1 MSLGRALKNPDS
13 VVSRFID
20 TRWPNWDGY
29 RREVRTHMAQAATLK
44 PSVPV
49 PGGHWSL
56 VGTAIDYRIRYYF
69 SITPSEELIAYKALG
84 RAVKSWTDRFHPYS
98 NTPDESDAGDET
110 FELDCQRSEEL
121 IGAYWKFFNN
131 LQDFLKTV
139 KPIRQRLPT
148 DKERLLAQYC
158 GVLARLDA
166 YFRSHKYAIL
176 APVNEAALKG
186 HRKLLA
192 LTTDSEVEDICIL
205 SKLFY
210 KQHAALTKQPAV
222 LNPEFAGSAIV
233 GGADGDLIVGNTLI
247 DIKTALHYQ
256 ESKKW
261 FRQLIGYALLDFHD
275 EYKITTVGLYLARQ
289 GLLLSWP
296 LEQITR
302 DSRTVG
308 KAERFSD
315 IRLHFRRAL
324 RKNAGMAMRDW
335 SDLWEAEHGGPA
347 ARGTT
352 PRQGMELV
360 GELRAQH
367 SRAVRKAIA
376 PIQVRSRRKRRG
388 RGRPFSDLVD

>member
-1 MSLGRALKNPDS
+1 MSLGSDLNNHDS

-20 TRWPNWDGY
+20 TRWPNWDDY
-29 RREVRTHMAQAATLK
+29 RREVRTHIVQATTLK

-49 PGGHWSL
+49 PSGHWSL

-69 SITPSEELIAYKALG
+69 SITPCEELIAYKAFK
-84 RAVKSWTDRFHPYS
+84 RAAESWAEGFHLYS
-98 NTPDESDAGDET
+98 NTSDEDETEDET
-110 FELDCQRSEEL
+110 FELDCERSEEL

-131 LQDFLKTV
+131 LQNFLERV
-139 KPIRQRLPT
+139 KPTRQRLST
-148 DKERLLAQYC
+148 DKERVLAQYC

-166 YFRSHKYAIL
+166 YFRSHKYEIL
-176 APVNEAALKG
+176 APVNKAALGG

-192 LTTDSEVEDICIL
+192 LTTDSEVQDICLL

-210 KQHAALTKQPAV
+210 KQHSALTRQPAM

-247 DIKTALHYQ
+247 DIKTTQHYQ

-296 LEQITR
+296 LEQIMR
-302 DSRTVG
+302 DSQTVG
-308 KAERFSD
+308 KTARFSD
-315 IRLHFRRAL
+315 IRLRFRRAL
-324 RKNAGMAMRDW
+324 RKNAGVVMRDR

-347 ARGTT
+347 CAYLT
-352 PRQGMELV
+352 PR
-360 GELRAQH
+360 
-367 SRAVRKAIA
+367 K
-376 PIQVRSRRKRRG
+376 RKRRV
-388 RGRPFSDLVD
+388 RGKCFPAPERR